1 MQIERFEQEG
11 ACRYECWDDYGC
23 SVVASA
29 VVRKWNGHAYLQ
41 DINVSSSYRG
51 RGIGTGL
58 LKQILAD
65 FEGAVIVASVF
76 EARVPWYERHGFRP
90 AGREGNLV
98 KVEKSPQRLSF

>member
-11 ACRYECWDDYGC
+11 ARRYECWDDYGC

-29 VVRKWNGHAYLQ
+29 VVLEHGELARLQ

-58 LKQILAD
+58 LKQILVD
-65 FEGAVIVASVF
+65 FKNAVIVANVF
-76 EARVPWYERHGFRP
+76 EGRVSWYERHGFRP
-90 AGREGNLV
+90 VGKEGDLV
-98 KVEKSPQRLSF
+98 RIEKSPQRLSF

>member
-1 MQIERFEQEG
+1 MQIERFGQEG
-11 ACRYECWDDYGC
+11 ARRYECWDDYGC

-29 VVRKWNGHAYLQ
+29 VVREHGGQVCLQ

-58 LKQILAD
+58 LRQILTD
-65 FEGAVIVASVF
+65 FEGTAIVASVF
-76 EARVPWYERHGFRP
+76 GARVPWYERHGFRP

-98 KVEKSPQRLSF
+98 KIERAP